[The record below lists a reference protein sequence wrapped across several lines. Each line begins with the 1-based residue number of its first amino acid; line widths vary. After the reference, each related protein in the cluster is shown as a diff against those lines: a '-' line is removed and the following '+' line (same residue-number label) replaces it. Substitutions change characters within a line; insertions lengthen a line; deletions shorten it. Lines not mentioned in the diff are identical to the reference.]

1 MKNEKEKIDVL
12 LDQNAAEQL
21 ADVDWNGLNSAISR
35 RLDQVDGTFGRRYR
49 GIFKVAAGLVA
60 AAAIVLIVVMVRIN
74 RGGIELADGEKT
86 AVKFIET
93 KGKAGIVMK
102 SSASRSLA
110 RVSVTPAV
118 KRGVAIVKM
127 EPAAKSVALCNVE
140 IIEPDEVLRDRDAE
154 GTWIIIS
161 RPQPVVVDNGTS
173 KDEIDLICM
182 LHI

>member
-21 ADVDWNGLNSAISR
+21 AGVDWNGLNSAISR
-35 RLDQVDGTFGRRYR
+35 RLDQVDGTLGRRYR

-74 RGGIELADGEKT
+74 RGGIELADGEKA
-86 AVKFIET
+86 AVKFVET
-93 KGKAGIVMK
+93 KGTSRIVME

-110 RVSVTPAV
+110 RVSIMPAV
-118 KRGVAIVKM
+118 KRGVAMVKI
-127 EPAAKSVALCNVE
+127 EPSAKSVALCNVK
-140 IIEPDEVLRDRDAE
+140 IIERNEVLRNRDSE
-154 GTWIIIS
+154 GSWIIIS
-161 RPQPVVVDNGTS
+161 RPQPVVADNGIS

-182 LHI
+182 L

>member
-21 ADVDWNGLNSAISR
+21 AGVDWDGLSSAISR

-60 AAAIVLIVVMVRIN
+60 AAAIVLIVVMVRTN
-74 RGGIELADGEKT
+74 EGGIELADGEKA

-93 KGKAGIVMK
+93 KGTAGIVMK

-110 RVSVTPAV
+110 RVNIVHSV
-118 KRGVAIVKM
+118 KRGSAIVKM
-127 EPAAKSVALCNVE
+127 ERVAKSVALCDVE
-140 IIEPDEVLRDRDAE
+140 ILEPDEVLRDRDSE
-154 GTWIIIS
+154 GSWIIIS
-161 RPQPVVVDNGTS
+161 RPQPAVADNGIS
-173 KDEIDLICM
+173 KDEMDLICM
-182 LHI
+182 L

>member
-21 ADVDWNGLNSAISR
+21 AGVDWDRLSSAISR

-49 GIFKVAAGLVA
+49 GIFKVAAGLAA
-60 AAAIVLIVVMVRIN
+60 AAAIVFIVVMVKTN
-74 RGGIELADGEKT
+74 EGGIELADGEKA

-93 KGKAGIVMK
+93 KGTAEIVMK

-110 RVSVTPAV
+110 RVSIMPAM

-127 EPAAKSVALCNVE
+127 EPAAKSIARCNVE
-140 IIEPDEVLRDRDAE
+140 ILEPDEVLRDRDAE
-154 GTWIIIS
+154 GSWIIIS
-161 RPQPVVVDNGTS
+161 RPRPVVADNGIS

-182 LHI
+182 L